1 MAKKPT
7 RAHCRNIKD
16 DKDGRKRGHCQ
27 GTPGNISLAKEPTGR
42 IAVNAQGTVRRLVK
56 NPVRTTYTT
65 AAKVLAAKQPLAQPR
80 TPPTVVSRRTPPTP
94 PTVVSRNPQL
104 AGLSDRDWHIARVM
118 ANRML
123 NKVKIIQRAY
133 RDKHQRG
140 GQRPAPMDSE
150 GVSHLDTPTPDRNPS
165 TGRFVSSKS
174 SRRSSRRRSSL
185 IRQPV
190 FS

>member
-1 MAKKPT
+1 MAKKPQ

-16 DKDGRKRGHCQ
+16 KDWRKRGHCT

-94 PTVVSRNPQL
+94 PTVVSRNPPPVI
-104 AGLSDRDWHIARVM
+104 SDHDRQIAKVM
-118 ANRML
+118 LNRML

-140 GQRPAPMDSE
+140 GQRSAPMDSE

-165 TGRFVSSKS
+165 TGRFVSSRS